1 MARPRPKGQIAVS
14 AGVLALGA
22 FVLAGAWELP
32 AGGGYAQVGPGVVPR
47 VVGAGL
53 LLLGAMLLREALTGG
68 FRGVDEEAEIHLP
81 MDWAAFAWVS
91 GGILAYGFLVERAG
105 FLIASTLLF
114 IAVARGFSS
123 RRWLLNA
130 LVGLAVASFIF
141 AVFNYALGLQLP
153 AGILKGVLP

>member
-14 AGVLALGA
+14 VGVLILGA
-22 FVLAGAWELP
+22 LVLAGAWELP

-47 VVGAGL
+47 IVGAGM

-81 MDWAAFAWVS
+81 MDWAAFAWVT
-91 GGILAYGFLVERAG
+91 GGILVYGVLVERAG

-114 IAVARGFSS
+114 VAVARGFTS

-130 LVGLAVASFIF
+130 AVGLLVAAFIF

-153 AGILKGVLP
+153 AGVLKPVLP